1 MGLDF
6 QQFGGGEIA
15 TDPKP
20 LLFDFGAMDILDGFI
35 TGLTN
40 NAPGDV
46 TFDLDYTQNRTAMS
60 NGDLS
65 FHDVITDWEELGSQ
79 DWKLMVGVEVVS
91 EPDNLAGTPYVAA
104 FLRSGAVA
112 RYTGSAGILA
122 LVFHTTGTDRSVR
135 QRSSL
140 GQDPNPD
147 SSLGTPNDFVL
158 GFCPQTGA
166 RSNMRMG
173 FNIEA
178 ETTVDTGGRSLW
190 SRSDIVTFSTAN
202 VDTGFDV
209 AGGGFLGFCFQ
220 QRVASTGTGTMR
232 LRFSYWFVRIR

>member
-1 MGLDF
+1 MGIEF
-6 QQFGGGEIA
+6 SRFGATEIS
-15 TDPKP
+15 TVPKP
-20 LLFDFGAMDILDGFI
+20 LSFDFGDMDILDGFI
-35 TGLTN
+35 TGVTEH
-40 NAPGDV
+40 AAGDY

-65 FHDVITDWEELGSQ
+65 FHDVITDWEELGSE
-79 DWKLMVGVEVVS
+79 DWKLQIGIEVVD
-91 EPDNLAGTPYVAA
+91 EPDNVAGTPYVAA
-104 FLRSGAVA
+104 FLRAGQVA

-122 LVFHTTGTDRSVR
+122 LVFHNTGTDRSVR

-140 GQDPNPD
+140 SQDPSPD
-147 SSLGTPNDFVL
+147 SSLGAPNEFVL

-173 FNIEA
+173 FKIEA
-178 ETTVDTGGRSLW
+178 ETTVDTGGRSVW

-202 VDTGFDV
+202 VDTGFDI

-220 QRVASTGTGTMR
+220 QRAAQTGTGSMR
-232 LRFSYWFVRIR
+232 LRFSNWFVRIR